1 MVVADATG
9 VADVASTDE
18 HGSAGSVIS
27 FTRHARRR
35 GARRNVAP
43 DAVDYVLAHGRM
55 LQRTGVM
62 FFFLGRRDIPSCDRC
77 ASWASRLEGTIVI
90 VAENGEVVT
99 VYRNRQGLRPIAR
112 KMKYRLFERDQPR
125 DDAGECS
132 SEEPPPVLPAM
143 ASASA

>member
-1 MVVADATG
+1 MVTMVVADAAE
-9 VADVASTDE
+9 VAPTE
-18 HGSAGSVIS
+18 HGSAGSVIL
-27 FTRHARRR
+27 FTQHARRR
-35 GARRNVAP
+35 SARRNVAP

-90 VAENGEVVT
+90 VAENGDVVT
-99 VYRNRQGLRPIAR
+99 VYRNRQGLRQIAR
-112 KMKYRLFERDQPR
+112 KMKYRLCERDQPR
-125 DDAGECS
+125 DDASACS
-132 SEEPPPVLPAM
+132 CEDLLPVL

>member
-1 MVVADATG
+1 MVAAD
-9 VADVASTDE
+9 VADVASTE
-18 HGSAGSVIS
+18 HGSTGSVIS
-27 FTRHARRR
+27 FTRHAHRRS
-35 GARRNVAP
+35 ARRNVAP

-55 LQRTGVM
+55 MQRTGVM

-90 VAENGEVVT
+90 VAENGDIVT
-99 VYRNRQGLRPIAR
+99 VYRNRQGLRQIAR

-125 DDAGECS
+125 DDASECS
-132 SEEPPPVLPAM
+132 SEELLPVL